1 MGVILD
7 QCFSIVNLT
16 SLSWGSQQYSVVA
29 HSFRVMS
36 KSRNFDE
43 MVVGMMHELYAAS
56 SYTRGLYS
64 CDVDGD
70 PAWKEALDLFVW
82 PVRKLR
88 ETSSKDVSDK
98 DLLNCN
104 MPQDLSAE
112 ERNLWLDQETRWS
125 QKYRKWLL
133 RIKNNPIARRV
144 MIYDLEDKLD
154 ILRHPGKYEDTLGPQ
169 LFVLPWKKHI
179 EVDILHGRHCCMITQ
194 IPTDDDALLLKPLT
208 EKERGNLIK
217 KYECAKQ
224 LLSIPE
230 DDKPCEYDY
239 TEEEMDRNREVLE
252 NWFYEWM
259 NDREWEKTYY
269 SDDDEMP
276 LPEESI

>member
-1 MGVILD
+1 MD

-70 PAWKEALDLFVW
+70 PAWEEALDLFVW

-88 ETSSKDVSDK
+88 ETSSREVSDK

-104 MPQDLSAE
+104 MPQDLSQAE
-112 ERNLWLDQETRWS
+112 RKLWLDQETRWS

-179 EVDILHGRHCCMITQ
+179 EIEVYQGRHSIMHTP
-194 IPTDDDALLLKPLT
+194 IPEKDDPLLLKPLT
-208 EKERGNLIK
+208 DKERENLIK
-217 KYECAKQ
+217 KYERAKQ
-224 LLSIPE
+224 LLAIPE
-230 DDKPCEYDY
+230 DDMPCEFDY
-239 TEEEMDRNREVLE
+239 TEEEMDRNRKVLE
-252 NWFYEWM
+252 NWFDEWM
-259 NDREWEKTYY
+259 SDKEWEKTYY
-269 SDDDEMP
+269 SDDNEMSIDEEP
-276 LPEESI
+276 I